1 MLKSAIYLAEA
12 GFSVIWLKY
21 RQKMPVEPKWSTQ
34 PVMTPEDLEESY
46 EKGRN
51 IGVRLGKWSRV
62 QGFYLHVL
70 DLDIRDADY
79 ADDTWAQ
86 MGEIADAWGLKVSDF
101 VRVISGSGGESRHLY
116 FLTDKPFSSKKLWHT
131 KESFVDE
138 KGTKHWCAEIEL
150 FGTGKQVALPPS
162 IHPDTLKEYRWEHGD
177 FDPADL
183 VDADSA
189 KIEDMI
195 GAERE
200 QRYSEDI
207 EPLGVSYKEAED
219 YIANL
224 DLDGYCE
231 DRAGWVRLGM
241 ALHHE
246 FDGSP
251 EALDV
256 WRQFSKRSRKFNER
270 VLREQWKSFKLDRS
284 GDEIVTFASIV
295 HASNENRWVI
305 EQENVAAEFDEEDDD
320 IEIDMP
326 KPRKK
331 RQREQPEP
339 EDDDPAP
346 EPEDD
351 NSLSISDIPKHLLTV
366 PGILG
371 DAVKHYNEV
380 STTTQRQFAVQGALS
395 LGSVVCGRY
404 WTSEYDNYTSLYL
417 VNLGVTGSGKE
428 FGRTFLSRCL
438 AESGLD
444 ELVGPGGYASAAGMM
459 GAMIMKPRHVTTF
472 DEFGKLLAS
481 TSGASNTNLKDA
493 QTLLISIFG
502 TLSTEVRPQ
511 AYSLNGK
518 TKEQV
523 DMMRKTVVR
532 RPAVTVLGLSTPETF
547 FDAVSQDDVANGF
560 LNRLLVVNT
569 REEPRVEDPRR
580 WKRIPDRLKEWLIEY
595 GQAPDAD
602 IEGLEDPVEVSEPE
616 VVKFSADAKAR
627 LREIAQFVIDRQKD
641 LRPMRLDG
649 MWSRSKELTQRISLI
664 VALSQEHQKISL
676 SDVDWAWDYVRFY
689 TEEMIGNTRRYMGAS
704 PVIRVSEHLADLII
718 EAGAKGMSMREMGR
732 KATVFHMMNERDRK
746 DVLARLESIF
756 NIQAAK
762 IKHKGA
768 GRPTTVYVDAR
779 YIKERGRD

>member
-1 MLKSAIYLAEA
+1 
-12 GFSVIWLKY
+12 
-21 RQKMPVEPKWSTQ
+21 
-34 PVMTPEDLEESY
+34 MTPDDLEATY

-70 DLDIRDADY
+70 DLDIRDADF
-79 ADDTWAQ
+79 ADETWAQ
-86 MGEIADAWGLKVSDF
+86 MHDFAESWGVKVKDF
-101 VRVISGSGGESRHLY
+101 VRVVSGSGGESRHLY

-131 KESFVDE
+131 KESFVDD

-162 IHPDTLKEYRWEHGD
+162 IHPDTLKEYRWEDGD

-183 VDADSA
+183 IDVDSA
-189 KIEDMI
+189 LIEDMI

-200 QRYSEDI
+200 QRYAEDI
-207 EPLGVSYKEAED
+207 EPLGISYKEAEE

-256 WRQFSKRSRKFNER
+256 WRQYSKRSRKFNER

-295 HASNENRWVI
+295 HAANENRWVI
-305 EQENVAAEFDEEDDD
+305 DQENVAAEFDEEDED
-320 IEIDMP
+320 IDIPMP
-326 KPRKK
+326 KSKKK
-331 RQREQPEP
+331 RERQRSEEDDEDEDPEP
-339 EDDDPAP
+339 DSRDD
-346 EPEDD
+346 EP
-351 NSLSISDIPKHLLTV
+351 LSIADVPKHLLTV
-366 PGILG
+366 PGVLG

-380 STTTQRQFAVQGALS
+380 STTTQRQFAVQAALS
-395 LGSVVCGRY
+395 LGSVACGRY
-404 WTSEYDNYTSLYL
+404 WTSEFDNYTSLYL

-438 AESGLD
+438 AEAGLD

-481 TSGASNTNLKDA
+481 TSGASNTNLRDA

-502 TLSTEVRPQ
+502 TLGTEVRPQ

-518 TKEQV
+518 TQ
-523 DMMRKTVVR
+523 DQINMMRKTVVR

-547 FDAVSQDDVANGF
+547 FDAISQDDVANGF
-560 LNRLLVVNT
+560 LNRLIVVNT

-580 WKRIPDRLKEWLIEY
+580 WKKIPETLKEWLIEY

-627 LREIAQFVIDRQKD
+627 LREIAQFVIDRQKE

-689 TEEMIGNTRRYMGAS
+689 TEEMIANTRRYMGAS
-704 PVIRVSEHLADLII
+704 PVIRVSEHLAELIKA
-718 EAGAKGMSMREMGR
+718 AGPRGLSMRDMGQHVSTFR
-732 KATVFHMMNERDRK
+732 TMNERDRK
-746 DVLARLESIF
+746 DVVSRLEAIF
-756 NIQAAK
+756 EIYPAK
-762 IKHKGA
+762 VKHKGA
-768 GRPTTVYVDAR
+768 GRPTTVYVESR